1 MQGTASFSPA
11 QPEAL
16 KWLAGGGELGGL
28 MRAKDWAA
36 TPLGPVETWPQSL
49 RTAVSILLNSRHPM
63 FIAWGPRLGF
73 LYNDGYAP
81 IFGAKHP
88 AALGGPFA
96 EVWSEIWL
104 DIKPLVDRALRG
116 EPTWSENLQL
126 IMERNGY
133 PEETYFTFSY
143 SPIYDET
150 GGVGGMFCACTETTE
165 VVLGERRLRTLNE
178 LSAAAA
184 AAQARTV
191 AETEALCLKALDGN
205 RADVPFALFYRIG
218 TDGRLVLAGSAG
230 LADRIV
236 PASDIEDR
244 WSAGGPAAA
253 ATEIKDLSQYFSETP
268 RTAWG
273 DPVRKAVILPV
284 PRRDLGEPTAALVL
298 GVNPRRA
305 FDDEY
310 RVFLERVAGAVAT
323 ATANAM
329 AFEAE
334 RRRGETLA
342 ELDRAKTAFFS
353 NVSHEFRTPLTLML
367 GPLEELKAEL
377 GRMAS
382 PLSIAQY
389 QQVDLIHRNGLRLL
403 KLVNTL
409 LEFSRIEA
417 GRVQAAYGQTDL
429 SAYTAELASVFRSAV
444 EKAGLKFTVDCPALS
459 QPAFV
464 DRDMWEKIVLNL
476 LSNAFKFTFA
486 GEIEVT
492 LRQRASQFEL
502 AVRDTGTG
510 IPADEV
516 PKLFERFHRVAGSVG
531 RTHEGSGIGLAFVQ
545 ELARLHGGT
554 VSVESVYG
562 QGSVF
567 RVIIPA
573 GSSHLP
579 QQQIRTRPPQLS
591 HSPGA
596 GAQPFLEEALRW
608 LPGTAEGRDQGGE
621 EAVLLMPATAHDGE
635 RPVILL
641 ADDNADMRDYVRRLL
656 GARYEIKSV
665 TDGEEAL
672 AEIGKRVPQLVLA
685 DIMMPRLDGLGLL
698 ARLRADP
705 RTRAL
710 PVILVSARAGEEARM
725 EGLAAGADDYL
736 VKPFSARELVSRI
749 GSALELAKLR
759 KEANEQL
766 REKEALLTRLI
777 EQLPVGVGLIGAD
790 GKVLLKN
797 EQMSRF
803 VGNVLPSRQDAEY
816 GRWRGYHADGRRIER
831 QDYPASRALR
841 GEVDPGT
848 EFRYRHDDGSESWT
862 RVNAVPLRDGA
873 GRIAGAICVI
883 DDITARKQAEEA
895 LRESERQYRLITDA
909 MPALIS
915 YIDRDQRYQ
924 TVNEAYERWFGHG
937 REEVIGRTMTE
948 VLGEAAMTRLRPYVE
963 QALRGEQTH
972 FEAETPYRD
981 GGTRWIAADYIPHR
995 GSGGDVAG
1003 FFVLVLDITARRK
1016 AEDALRESEHRFRH
1030 MANSAP
1036 MMIWVTEPDGTCS
1049 FLSETWYAFTGQTPE
1064 TGLGFGW
1071 LDCTHPDD
1079 RGAAHEA
1086 FLAANA
1092 KREPF
1097 RLEYRLRRRDG
1108 EYRWAI
1114 DAASPRLGSDG
1125 SFLGYIGSVIDISER
1140 KRAEETQRL
1149 LLSELSHRVKNTL
1162 ASVQAIAQ
1170 HTLSSTRNPAEFAA
1184 NFTGRIQSLSRVHSL
1199 LSNTTW
1205 QGADLRDVIRDQ
1217 LSLGAADETR
1227 VTAWGPSVQ
1236 LEPQMALH
1244 VALMLHELA
1253 TNSHKYGSLSKP
1265 TGSVSISWKIEDEKL
1280 LLDWTERGGPPVQAP
1295 TRRGFGMT
1303 LIEQSAQGEGGSA
1316 RLLIEAEGVAWKIAL
1331 PLPRLPPEKANA
1343 LSTATTGVTL
1353 SAEKPDS
1360 NDPVRP
1366 ALAGRRLIV
1375 IEDEPLVALDIVAA
1389 LKDAGAEVFGPVGNA
1404 ADALLMIEET
1414 ALDGALL
1421 DGNLRGK
1428 PVGDI
1433 AAALVRR
1440 KVPFL
1445 FVTGYGRDALPEG
1458 FGNVGILSKPFS
1470 REHMLEAVAQFPPKP
1485 STVVRLR

>member
-1 MQGTASFSPA
+1 MQGTANSGPA
-11 QPEAL
+11 EPEAL
-16 KWLAGGGELGGL
+16 NWLAGGGELGAL
-28 MRAKDWAA
+28 MRANDWAA
-36 TPLGPVETWPQSL
+36 TALGPVGRWPQSL

-63 FIAWGPRLGF
+63 FVAWGPRLNF

-96 EVWSEIWL
+96 EVWSEIWH

-126 IMERNGY
+126 IMERNGF

-165 VVLGERRLRTLNE
+165 AVLGERRLRTLNE

-184 AAQARTV
+184 GAQARTV
-191 AETEALCLKALDGN
+191 AETEALCLKALDGS
-205 RADVPFALFYRIG
+205 RSDVPFALFYRIG
-218 TDGRLVLAGSAG
+218 TDGRMVLAGSAG
-230 LADRIV
+230 LAEGIV
-236 PASDIEDR
+236 PASEIEVR
-244 WSAGGPAAA
+244 WPAGAPTANG
-253 ATEIKDLSQYFSETP
+253 TEISDLSPYFSEPP

-273 DPVRKAVILPV
+273 DIVRKAVLLPV
-284 PRRDLGEPTAALVL
+284 PRRGLGEPTAALVL
-298 GVNPRRA
+298 GVTPRRA
-305 FDDEY
+305 LDEEY
-310 RVFLERVAGAVAT
+310 LVFLERVAGAVAT
-323 ATANAM
+323 ATANAL

-367 GPLEELKAEL
+367 GPLEELKAEF
-377 GRMAS
+377 GHMTS

-389 QQVDLIHRNGLRLL
+389 QQLDLIHRNGLRLL

-409 LEFSRIEA
+409 LDFSRIEA
-417 GRVQAAYGQTDL
+417 GRVQASYEETDL
-429 SAYTAELASVFRSAV
+429 AAYTAELASVFRSAV
-444 EKAGLKFTVDCPALS
+444 EKAGLKLTVDCRALS
-459 QPAFV
+459 EPAFV
-464 DRDMWEKIVLNL
+464 DREMWEKIVLNL

-492 LRQRASQFEL
+492 LRERASQFEL

-510 IPADEV
+510 IAADEL
-516 PKLFERFHRVAGSVG
+516 PKLFERFHRVAGALG

-554 VSVESVYG
+554 VSVESAYG
-562 QGSVF
+562 QGSIF
-567 RVIIPA
+567 RVTIPV

-579 QQQIRTRPPQLS
+579 PQQIRTRPAQSS
-591 HSPGA
+591 HALGA
-596 GAQPFLEEALRW
+596 GAQPFIEEALRW
-608 LPGTAEGRDQGGE
+608 LPGTEAGRVP
-621 EAVLLMPATAHDGE
+621 EAVLPMVPVAREGV
-635 RPVILL
+635 RPMILL
-641 ADDNADMRDYVRRLL
+641 ADDNADMRDYVHRLL
-656 GARYEIKSV
+656 SPRYDIRSV

-672 AEIGKRVPQLVLA
+672 AEIAKREPQLVLA
-685 DIMMPRLDGLGLL
+685 DVMMPRLDGLNLL
-698 ARLRADP
+698 ARLRANP
-705 RTRAL
+705 PTRTL
-710 PVILVSARAGEEARM
+710 PVILLSARAGEEARI

-736 VKPFSARELVSRI
+736 VKPFSARELVGRI
-749 GSALELAKLR
+749 GSALELARLR
-759 KEANEQL
+759 KEVNEQL
-766 REKEALLTRLI
+766 QEKEALLTRLI

-790 GKVLLKN
+790 GEVLLKN
-797 EQMSRF
+797 DQMSRF
-803 VGNVLPSRQDAEY
+803 VGNIVPSRQEAEY
-816 GRWRGYHADGRRIER
+816 GRWYGYHADGRRIER
-831 QDYPASRALR
+831 QDYPISRALR

-848 EFRYRHDDGSESWT
+848 EYCYRHDDGSESWT
-862 RVNAVPLRDGA
+862 RVNAVPLKDGTEK
-873 GRIAGAICVI
+873 IAGAICVI
-883 DDITARKQAEEA
+883 DDITARKQAEYA
-895 LRESERQYRLITDA
+895 LRESEQQYRLITDA

-915 YIDRDQRYQ
+915 YIGRDQRYQ
-924 TVNEAYERWFGHG
+924 TVNETYERWFGHG
-937 REEVIGRTMTE
+937 REEVTGRTMTE
-948 VLGEAAMTRLRPYVE
+948 VLGEAAMKRLRPYVE
-963 QALRGEQTH
+963 QALRGEHAH
-972 FEAETPYRD
+972 FETETPYRD

-995 GSGGDVAG
+995 GRDGTVAG
-1003 FFVLVLDITARRK
+1003 FFVLVLDITERHK
-1016 AEDALRESEHRFRH
+1016 TEDALRESEHRFRH
-1030 MANSAP
+1030 MANNAP

-1049 FLSETWYAFTGQTPE
+1049 FLSETWYTFTGQTPK

-1071 LDCTHPDD
+1071 LGCTHPDD
-1079 RGAAHEA
+1079 RSAAQEA

-1114 DAASPRLGSDG
+1114 DAASPRFGPDG

-1149 LLSELSHRVKNTL
+1149 LLNELSHRVKNTL

-1170 HTLSSTRNPAEFAA
+1170 HTLRSTKNPAEFAA
-1184 NFTGRIQSLSRVHSL
+1184 NFTGRILSLSRVHSL
-1199 LSNTTW
+1199 LSNTSW

-1227 VTAWGPSVQ
+1227 VTAWGPAVQ

-1244 VALMLHELA
+1244 VALMLHELV
-1253 TNSHKYGSLSKP
+1253 TNSHKYGSLSNP

-1280 LLDWTERGGPPVQAP
+1280 LLDWIERGGSPVQAP

-1316 RLLIEAEGVAWKIAL
+1316 RLLIEADGVVWKIVL
-1331 PLPRLPPEKANA
+1331 PLPHPAADNANA
-1343 LSTATTGVTL
+1343 LPTVTTGGTHL
-1353 SAEKPDS
+1353 SEKAAATDGALQ
-1360 NDPVRP
+1360 V
-1366 ALAGRRLIV
+1366 LAGRRLIV

-1404 ADALLMIEET
+1404 ADALLLIGET
-1414 ALDGALL
+1414 VLDGALL
-1421 DGNLRGK
+1421 DGNLHGK
-1428 PVGDI
+1428 PVGDV

-1470 REHMLEAVAQFPPKP
+1470 REQLLEAVAQFPSKP